1 MGKHKQVMCKVCYR
15 VMRSDNIKGH
25 TKQHE
30 KRSESNLDT
39 ITYATNNIC
48 NSTQPIDAAQK
59 IEMKSEINVEE
70 LREQLIM
77 LGKEYQKKLALGK
90 EIYKMVGDG
99 LVPHQAL
106 PNEMK
111 EALDTYMEHQDDFRD
126 VGKVEL
132 KPWQNEL
139 MKYMGP
145 CDREIF
151 WIVGK
156 DGNEGKSWFQKYVK
170 SVFGT
175 RRVVSGIDIKTGNA
189 SIFQALRKHPLVTAD
204 IFLFN
209 IGKSMKKFDEIN
221 YDALEKLKDGEAFA
235 SKFNSQQLKIRVPNV
250 VMVFSN
256 SYPDFKELANKR
268 FRVFYIKN
276 DELKGRKSFENESDK
291 PVSKN
296 KTEDKI
302 NQAQSVVEDDE
313 TSDDNNESSDDDN
326 EMSDDG
332 GL

>member
-256 SYPDFKELANKR
+256 SPPDFKELANKR
-268 FRVFYIKN
+268 FRVFYIEN
-276 DELKGRKSFENESDK
+276 DELKGRKSIENESDK

-296 KTEDKI
+296 KTEDTN

-313 TSDDNNESSDDDN
+313 TSNDNNDSSDN

>member
-1 MGKHKQVMCKVCYR
+1 MVRNKKVMCSVCYR
-15 VMRSDNIKGH
+15 EMRSDNLPRH
-25 TKQHE
+25 LKQHE
-30 KRSESNLDT
+30 KINEDNPDT
-39 ITYATNNIC
+39 ITYATNNVY
-48 NSTQPIDAAQK
+48 NSTLPIDSTQK
-59 IEMKSEINVEE
+59 IEMKSEIYDEE
-70 LREQLIM
+70 LRKHLIK
-77 LGKEYQKKLALGK
+77 LENDYQEKIALGK
-90 EIYKMVGDG
+90 GIYKMVGEG
-99 LVPHQAL
+99 IVSFQAL
-106 PNEMK
+106 SNDMK
-111 EALDTYMEHQDDFRD
+111 DAVETYTQHQEDFRD
-126 VGKVEL
+126 VGNVEL
-132 KPWQNEL
+132 KPWQDEL
-139 MKYMGP
+139 MQYIIP

-170 SVFGT
+170 SMFGT
-175 RRVVSGIDIKTGNA
+175 RRVVTGIDIKSSNA
-189 SIFQALRKHPLVTAD
+189 SIFQDLRKRPLVTAD

-256 SYPDFKELANKR
+256 SPPNFKELANKR

-276 DELKGRKSFENESDK
+276 DELKGRKSIENESDK

-296 KTEDKI
+296 KTEDAI
-302 NQAQSVVEDDE
+302 NQAQSVVKDDE

>member
-1 MGKHKQVMCKVCYR
+1 MGKNKQVICKVCYKE
-15 VMRSDNIKGH
+15 MRSNNLPRHLKI
-25 TKQHE
+25 HE
-30 KRSESNLDT
+30 NTNEPNPDT
-39 ITYATNNIC
+39 TTSVTNNIH
-48 NSTQPIDAAQK
+48 NLTPPIDSTQK
-59 IEMKSEINVEE
+59 IEVKSEINVEE
-70 LREQLIM
+70 LRKHLIM
-77 LGKEYQKKLALGK
+77 MGNEYQKKLALGK

-126 VGKVEL
+126 VGNVEL

-139 MKYMGP
+139 MKYMEP

-170 SVFGT
+170 SMFGT
-175 RRVVSGIDIKTGNA
+175 RRVVSGIDIKTSNP
-189 SIFQALRKHPLVTAD
+189 SIFQALRKRPLVTAD

-221 YDALEKLKDGEAFA
+221 YDVLEKLKDGEAFA

-256 SYPDFKELANKR
+256 SPPDFKELAKQR

-276 DELKGRKSFENESDK
+276 DELKGRKSVENESDK

-296 KTEDKI
+296 KTEDTI
-302 NQAQSVVEDDE
+302 NHLVEDDE
-313 TSDDNNESSDDDN
+313 TSDDDNESSDDNN